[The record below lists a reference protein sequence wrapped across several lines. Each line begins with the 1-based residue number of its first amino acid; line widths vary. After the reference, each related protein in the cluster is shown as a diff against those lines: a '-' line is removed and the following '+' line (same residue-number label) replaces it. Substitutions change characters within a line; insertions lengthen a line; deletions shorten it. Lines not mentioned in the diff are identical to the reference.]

1 MVKQELQYSPIKSPF
16 ELKKRSS
23 AKYIQKKKQNKTQGT
38 PRKKAS

>member
-1 MVKQELQYSPIKSPF
+1 MEKQELQYSPIKSPF

-23 AKYIQKKKQNKTQGT
+23 AKYIQKKNKTQGT